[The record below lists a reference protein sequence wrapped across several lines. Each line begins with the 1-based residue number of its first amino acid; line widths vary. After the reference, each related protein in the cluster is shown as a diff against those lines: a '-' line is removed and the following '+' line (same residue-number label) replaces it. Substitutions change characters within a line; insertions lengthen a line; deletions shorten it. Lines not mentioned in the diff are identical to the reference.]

1 MKKTYQ
7 QLAIEELMR
16 DRNPRTCSDIE
27 AALTENTGFVPP
39 RHSMSST
46 LNTISKKPQFN
57 IVTGHCAGKKTYFL
71 SETPKA
77 VAAPA
82 ADETVLRPVKT
93 KAEISAE
100 FERNLWAARQGRGQA

>member
-27 AALTENTGFVPP
+27 AALIENTGFVPP

-46 LNTISKKPQFN
+46 INTISKKPQFN
-57 IVTGHCAGKKTYFL
+57 IVTGRSGGKKTYFL
-71 SETPKA
+71 SETPKHGT
-77 VAAPA
+77 APA
-82 ADETVLRPVKT
+82 SGEPASRPVKT
-93 KAEISAE
+93 LAEISAE
-100 FERNLWAARQGRGQA
+100 FERNLWAVRQGRGQA

>member
-7 QLAIEELMR
+7 QLTIEELMR
-16 DRNPRTCSDIE
+16 DRTPRSSSQIE
-27 AALTENTGFVPP
+27 AALIENTGFIPP

-46 LNTISKKPQFN
+46 INTISKKPQFN
-57 IVTGHCAGKKTYFL
+57 IVTGYCAGKKTYFL

-77 VAAPA
+77 VTAPA
-82 ADETVLRPVKT
+82 ADKTVVRPVKT

-100 FERNLWAARQGRGQA
+100 FERNLWAVRQGRGQA

>member
-16 DRNPRTCSDIE
+16 DRSPRTCSDIE
-27 AALTENTGFVPP
+27 AALIENTGFVPP

-46 LNTISKKPQFN
+46 INTISKKPQFN
-57 IVTGHCAGKKTYFL
+57 IVTGYCAGKKTYFL

-77 VAAPA
+77 VMTPKVGEPA
-82 ADETVLRPVKT
+82 ARPVKT
-93 KAEISAE
+93 LAEISAE
-100 FERNLWAARQGRGQA
+100 LERNLWAVRQGRGQA